1 MGHDPNLESD
11 CAVVLASCN
20 HRSKLNRDR
29 PCVPLKTL
37 GQASV
42 ILVGWEN
49 WGASQLLESMLHSL
63 GKSPPRA
70 KCLSSVDGRNLLCR
84 FHLENKNIRS
94 TGVEGGSSFHSLGRV
109 VTTQL
114 CF

>member
-1 MGHDPNLESD
+1 MTRIWSLTVQPCWS
-11 CAVVLASCN
+11 LA

-42 ILVGWEN
+42 MLVGWEN
-49 WGASQLLESMLHSL
+49 WGVSQLLESMLHSL

-70 KCLSSVDGRNLLCR
+70 QCLSSV
-84 FHLENKNIRS
+84 
-94 TGVEGGSSFHSLGRV
+94 EGQETKIYG
-109 VTTQL
+109 QQA
-114 CF
+114 